1 MSITTLIFA
10 LCSIF
15 NTTED
20 SHMGKR
26 IAKYAPL
33 IYIEA
38 LEQGIDPV
46 IVGSVIALE
55 SGFDRFAV
63 GKEGEMGLM
72 QLHPE
77 GQPKTVCKDLW
88 KTIWEPKSN
97 IKCGVRVLA
106 MARESCPPDT
116 NDFAWLG
123 KYNAPAR
130 ACEVTLYARKV
141 WKLFSKALPAIT
153 EDSNN

>member
-10 LCSIF
+10 LCAIF

-20 SHMGKR
+20 SRIGKH
-26 IAKYAPL
+26 IVKYAPI
-33 IYIEA
+33 IYLEA

-46 IVGSVIALE
+46 VVGSVIALE
-55 SGFDRFAV
+55 SGFNSKAL
-63 GKEGEMGLM
+63 GQEGEIGLM

-77 GQPKTVCKDLW
+77 GQPRTVCKDLW
-88 KTIWEPKSN
+88 KTIWDPKSN

-106 MARESCPPDT
+106 MAREACPPDT
-116 NDFAWLG
+116 NDFLWLG

-130 ACEVTLYARKV
+130 SCAVTKYARKV
-141 WKLFSKALPAIT
+141 WKLFSKTIPVVMENKT
-153 EDSNN
+153 Y